1 MRYPKS
7 LWSAWV
13 EALGIMLGVG
23 FGILITLLVFWGLT
37 EFFYWTEI
45 W

>member
-1 MRYPKS
+1 MNKAIEI
-7 LWSAWV
+7 L
-13 EALGIMLGVG
+13 MG
-23 FGILITLLVFWGLT
+23 FVFGLTATLLVFWGLT